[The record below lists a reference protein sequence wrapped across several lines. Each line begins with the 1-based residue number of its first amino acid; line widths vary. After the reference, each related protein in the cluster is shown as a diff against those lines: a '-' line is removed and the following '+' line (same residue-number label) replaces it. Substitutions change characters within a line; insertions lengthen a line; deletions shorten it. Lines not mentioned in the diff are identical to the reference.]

1 MKKTDIKKLL
11 NYLLK
16 ENLDYSVQ
24 FYTEWETNCNRFKAT
39 SFDENM
45 NVKKMKKLTYNEVC
59 KDTINEAIEIMP
71 DDIKKCDEETIVRF
85 LDSEWLFNIFIKHN
99 S

>member
-1 MKKTDIKKLL
+1 MKKIEIKKLL
-11 NYLLK
+11 THLLK
-16 ENLDYSVQ
+16 EDLDYSVQ

-39 SFDENM
+39 SFDENGD
-45 NVKKMKKLTYNEVC
+45 VKKMKKLTYNEVC
-59 KDTINEAIEIMP
+59 KDTINEAIKIMP
-71 DDIKKCDEETIVRF
+71 NDVKKGDEETIVRF